1 MPGPGCIYGGL
12 IFFVFFRLSHS
23 DQFADRISH
32 RGKLF
37 FIFCHY
43 ISGTHDR
50 IVVQIEGVGG
60 NGPASFRDCFQGVIK
75 RPLLSV
81 LNSTVPSAAKIWSY
95 TAINPGK
102 SDGALH
108 GGLLAM
114 DRRS

>member
-12 IFFVFFRLSHS
+12 FFFVFFRLSHS

-60 NGPASFRDCFQGVIK
+60 NGPASFRDCFQ
-75 RPLLSV
+75 L
-81 LNSTVPSAAKIWSY
+81 
-95 TAINPGK
+95 TAHLQRINRTDLIPYI
-102 SDGALH
+102 
-108 GGLLAM
+108 
-114 DRRS
+114 RIQP

>member
-60 NGPASFRDCFQGVIK
+60 NGQAGLRDSYLRVIK
-75 RPLLSV
+75 KAFVVSLKFDCAVS
-81 LNSTVPSAAKIWSY
+81 S
-95 TAINPGK
+95 
-102 SDGALH
+102 
-108 GGLLAM
+108 
-114 DRRS
+114 

>member
-12 IFFVFFRLSHS
+12 FFFVFFRLSHS

-75 RPLLSV
+75 KAFVVSLKFDCAVS
-81 LNSTVPSAAKIWSY
+81 S
-95 TAINPGK
+95 
-102 SDGALH
+102 
-108 GGLLAM
+108 
-114 DRRS
+114 

>member
-12 IFFVFFRLSHS
+12 FFFVFFRLSHS

-50 IVVQIEGVGG
+50 IVVKISVV
-60 NGPASFRDCFQGVIK
+60 AVKLKKKIRDCFQGVIK
-75 RPLLSV
+75 KAFVVSLKFDCAVS
-81 LNSTVPSAAKIWSY
+81 S
-95 TAINPGK
+95 
-102 SDGALH
+102 
-108 GGLLAM
+108 
-114 DRRS
+114 